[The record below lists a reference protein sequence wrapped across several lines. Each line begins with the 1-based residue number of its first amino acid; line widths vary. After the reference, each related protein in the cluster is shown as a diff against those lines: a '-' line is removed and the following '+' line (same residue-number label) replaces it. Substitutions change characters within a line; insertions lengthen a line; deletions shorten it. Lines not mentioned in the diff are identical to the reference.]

1 MRLILV
7 FDDPYIR
14 AYYVDAKV
22 TTDFNNNALLTPFEP
37 ISNFGSLKVVVLS
50 WY

>member
-7 FDDPYIR
+7 FDDPSIR

-22 TTDFNNNALLTPFEP
+22 TTDFNNNALLAPFEP
-37 ISNFGSLKVVVLS
+37 ISHFGSLELGFFS
-50 WY
+50 S